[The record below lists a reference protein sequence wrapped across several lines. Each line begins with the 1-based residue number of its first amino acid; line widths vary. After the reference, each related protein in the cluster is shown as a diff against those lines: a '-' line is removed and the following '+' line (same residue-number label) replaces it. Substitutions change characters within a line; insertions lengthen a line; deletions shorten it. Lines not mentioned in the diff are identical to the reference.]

1 MRIKLGAIGPYKK
14 KRSPRQEKMLKFIS
28 RFMAENGLPPTVRDI
43 QKACNISSTSVVD
56 YNLRL
61 LQRDGFLRRRPDVAR
76 GIELLGESG
85 KTTSSLPLVP
95 VIGYISAGQ
104 PLPGPSAD
112 GWASQEPLE
121 NLELPKHIVNSKTEL
136 YALRVKGTSMIDA
149 LIDDGDTVIMKQAH
163 QVETGQIAAVR
174 LKLEDETTLKRV
186 YIEDSTIRLQPANP
200 HMDPI
205 HVPANNVEILSRLI
219 AVWRFLG

>member
-1 MRIKLGAIGPYKK
+1 MRIKLGTIGPYKK

-95 VIGYISAGQ
+95 VIGYIAAGQ

-149 LIDDGDTVIMKQAH
+149 LIDDGDIVLVEPTHEVNNGDMVIAW
-163 QVETGQIAAVR
+163 
-174 LKLEDETTLKRV
+174 LKLEQEATLKRI
-186 YIEDSTIRLQPANP
+186 YKEGSKIRLQPANSQ
-200 HMDPI
+200 MEPI
-205 HVPANNVEILSRLI
+205 YANANNVEVHGKVA
-219 AVWRFLG
+219 AVLRTL

>member
-149 LIDDGDTVIMKQAH
+149 LIDDGDIVLVEPTHEVNNGDMVIAW
-163 QVETGQIAAVR
+163 
-174 LKLEDETTLKRV
+174 LKLEQEATLKRI
-186 YIEDSTIRLQPANP
+186 YKEGSKIRLQPANSQ
-200 HMDPI
+200 MEPI
-205 HVPANNVEILSRLI
+205 YANANNVEVHGKVA
-219 AVWRFLG
+219 AVLRTL